1 VTSLLR
7 LEIPKT
13 TIPQLFDRALY
24 KRRCRQLP
32 SDSIYFKLSAE
43 ISKRLQ
49 ERLSGLNQ
57 DFQTVCQI
65 GQDQHLLQQ
74 YLTNLKKTDLFVQ
87 EGVSLSCDE
96 ETLPFSANRFDLI
109 LHVLNLHA
117 VNDAPGVLAQTLQ
130 CLKPDGLFLAAFI
143 GEDSFQELRTVLETV
158 ELEHY
163 QGISQRVSPWIRTR
177 DAGSLLQRAG
187 FAMPVADCDRLEIFY
202 PTLKMLLQ
210 DLKQAKATSFLMNR
224 QAPPLTRSLLS
235 KAESLYKERF
245 WDEAQC
251 GIKVSLDIVYM
262 TGWRP
267 SPNHQKALSP
277 GSAKHHLSDF
287 L

>member
-1 VTSLLR
+1 MTSLSR
-7 LEIPKT
+7 LETPKT
-13 TIPQLFDRALY
+13 TIPQLFDRDLY
-24 KRRCRQLP
+24 KRRRQQLR

-49 ERLSGLNQ
+49 ERLSSLNQ
-57 DFQTVCQI
+57 GFQTVCQI

-74 YLTNLKKTDLFVQ
+74 YLTNFKKTDFFVQ
-87 EGVSLSCDE
+87 EGETLRFDE
-96 ETLPFSANRFDLI
+96 EALPFAANSFDLI
-109 LHVLNLHA
+109 LHVLSLHA
-117 VNDAPGVLAQTLQ
+117 VNDVPGVLAQTLQ
-130 CLKPDGLFLAAFI
+130 CLKPDSLFLAAFI
-143 GEDSFQELRTVLETV
+143 GEDSFQELRTVLEAV

-187 FAMPVADCDRLEIFY
+187 FAMPLTDCDRLEIFY
-202 PTLKMLLQ
+202 PTLTMLLQ

-224 QAPPLTRSLLS
+224 QTPPLTRSLLS
-235 KAESLYKERF
+235 KAENLYKERF

-267 SPNHQKALSP
+267 APHHQKALSP